1 MLSLEVS
8 RSRSTLLLGQPFFFN
23 SVFDGTFDF
32 IAYGS
37 FLWQLLVLLV
47 WLFVFIF
54 TCTFVVGFRCVCVCV
69 ARLFDLVLLF
79 VFLFCSPHVC
89 VWPHTVRP
97 RRFLPDGHHVDHRR
111 RLQTRRRRSQ
121 GEYRPRLLTRATTT
135 ARALRFPFPLF
146 AFKKNRR
153 V

>member
-79 VFLFCSPHVC
+79 FSLLFAACLRLAAHSTAAPI
-89 VWPHTVRP
+89 PTGRPP
-97 RRFLPDGHHVDHRR
+97 RRPSS
-111 RLQTRRRRSQ
+111 TIANA
-121 GEYRPRLLTRATTT
+121 PT
-135 ARALRFPFPLF
+135 A
-146 AFKKNRR
+146 
-153 V
+153 